1 MMMNKDVRLDCKMCG
16 LKMYDTS
23 INEVWGVLGDPDDDE
38 GDMPHL
44 WRTEKDARIYAKRM
58 YPEDSAMQIAN
69 RIYQMKILS
78 YDDQDCA
85 DELEESND

>member
-1 MMMNKDVRLDCKMCG
+1 MCG

-44 WRTEKDARIYAKRM
+44 WRTKKDAEVYARRMYPDESPDKRYARIYFER
-58 YPEDSAMQIAN
+58 
-69 RIYQMKILS
+69 ILS
-78 YDDQDCA
+78 YDDQYCA
-85 DELEESND
+85 DELEESDDTN